1 MADACMNL
9 VERNK
14 NLVIQKTNSS
24 VFFKYY
30 KVLLVYLHMFT
41 TVVTNLES

>member
-14 NLVIQKTNSS
+14 KLVIQKTNSR
-24 VFFKYY
+24 VFYKYY
-30 KVLLVYLHMFT
+30 KVLLVYLHMFI